1 MNELVVKNEKFGELE
16 VYVDEKGKVWFPAT
30 EVAEILGYKNPQKA
44 IRDHCKEAGCTI
56 RSVSYPSGTKQKKY
70 INEGNVIRLLTK
82 SHIPG
87 AEEFESWIFD
97 EVIPRIMKTGN
108 YSIQK
113 NGPVAPMTIEDM
125 IITLATETKVVK
137 GDIAEIKDKLNNQ
150 MTIDSG
156 QQNKIRNLVSRRV
169 YERSEQTGLEN
180 KVLFSALHRELRNT
194 FGVPSYRDIKT
205 VDFEDAVNYV
215 KAWIEKAEIRNSR
228 EA

>member
-1 MNELVVKNEKFGELE
+1 
-16 VYVDEKGKVWFPAT
+16 
-30 EVAEILGYKNPQKA
+30 
-44 IRDHCKEAGCTI
+44 
-56 RSVSYPSGTKQKKY
+56 
-70 INEGNVIRLLTK
+70 
-82 SHIPG
+82 
-87 AEEFESWIFD
+87 
-97 EVIPRIMKTGN
+97 MKTGN

-156 QQNKIRNLVSRRV
+156 QQNKIKNLVSRRV

-215 KAWIEKAEIRNSR
+215 KAWIEKAEIRNNR
-228 EA
+228 EYFFIII

>member
-169 YERSEQTGLEN
+169 YERSEQTGLEK

-215 KAWIEKAEIRNSR
+215 KAWIEKAEIRNNR